1 METYQNWL
9 SRGLAKASCAKWR
22 LRNGEGG
29 QGTTEYAVLVGVIV
43 VIAIVAI
50 PQFTDKIQTLWD
62 AISDGIND
70 L

>member
-22 LRNGEGG
+22 LQNGEGG

-43 VIAIVAI
+43 LIAILAI
-50 PQFTDKIQTLWD
+50 PTFSEKIQTLWD
-62 AISDGIND
+62 EIANGIND